1 MSWFSSKRPPPT
13 QPHPG
18 PALPALN
25 GRFQLGVRLGEGGG
39 SVVQEAVDLRTG
51 NTVAVKLV
59 RLPADLSANQRQ
71 EWAARLHREAALA
84 RRLEH
89 PDIVAV
95 YEAGLQG
102 QQAWLAMEKV
112 RGVDLSRYTHPQR
125 QLPENLVLH
134 IGARVAAAL
143 AHAHAQGVVHRDLKP
158 ANVIVN
164 LAAGQVKLADFGV
177 ARDASAALTR
187 TGLSLGTPA
196 YMAPEQLAGEPANAA
211 SDAYALGVMLFELL
225 AGCRPHEAD
234 TLGALLQSM
243 VNGPPATLG
252 NLRPDLPHSAV
263 DAVQS
268 LLAKKPADRPADL
281 DAWAVHT
288 AALAAVMTR
297 VMAPIH
303 PPTCEPAGLGSD
315 AQSASISP
323 LSTPPP
329 QRPA

>member
-1 MSWFSSKRPPPT
+1 MSWFSPKRPPST
-13 QPHPG
+13 QPLAERAP
-18 PALPALN
+18 PTLN
-25 GRFQLGVRLGEGGG
+25 GRFQLGARLGEGGG

-51 NTVAVKLV
+51 STVAVKLV
-59 RLPADLSANQRQ
+59 RLPAELSASQRQ
-71 EWAARLHREAALA
+71 DWVARLHREAALA
-84 RRLEH
+84 RRLAH

-102 QQAWLAMEKV
+102 QQAWLAMERV
-112 RGVDLSRYTHPQR
+112 RGVDLARYTHPQR

-177 ARDASAALTR
+177 ARDTAAPLTR

-196 YMAPEQLAGEPANAA
+196 YMAPEQLAGEPASAA

-225 AGCRPHEAD
+225 AGRRPHVAD
-234 TLGALLQSM
+234 TLGALLQSTATH
-243 VNGPPATLG
+243 PPAALAR
-252 NLRPDLPHSAV
+252 LRPDLPQSAV
-263 DAVQS
+263 NAVES

-281 DAWAVHT
+281 DAWAIHT
-288 AALAAVMTR
+288 AALAGVMTR
-297 VMAPIH
+297 LLAP
-303 PPTCEPAGLGSD
+303 S
-315 AQSASISP
+315 
-323 LSTPPP
+323 STTGV
-329 QRPA
+329 